1 MEKGGRLTKWKEV
14 IRGDI
19 RTYERYEYTV
29 KDSVRWR
36 EKIQTTNLTC
46 VD

>member
-1 MEKGGRLTKWKEV
+1 MEKGGRLKWKEV

-19 RTYERYEYTV
+19 RAYERYEDTV

-36 EKIQTTNLTC
+36 EKIQTANLTC
-46 VD
+46 VE